1 MRLSRVIPH
10 PGLMKEKSII
20 LTAVADVVDV
30 GGGEGG
36 GGGGVGAL
44 NDPSAWEQLTLFLVI
59 VHEECDSVRG
69 GKALRSD
76 AADERKSSAT
86 LTTETCSLASAAGT
100 PGSGGPLLRLV
111 G

>member
-10 PGLMKEKSII
+10 PGLMKEESII

-30 GGGEGG
+30 GSGSEGG
-36 GGGGVGAL
+36 GGAL

-76 AADERKSSAT
+76 AADESSAT
-86 LTTETCSLASAAGT
+86 FTTETCSLASAAGT